1 MAERAESGA
10 RVYAEALHRAA
21 SSAGRIAQVDGD
33 LREFLESLAENRQA
47 LAALLNPQLPGD
59 ARKRIIAGMMKG
71 ADPLARHLVMLLSDN
86 GRFSMVQDVAS
97 VFADMAA
104 QEERI
109 LDVEVTTAIALAPAQ
124 AERIEQRIEQA
135 TGLRA
140 RIDAHVDPSI
150 IGGLV
155 LRARGVLLDASV
167 RRELDEIRRALI
179 NTPLP
184 VGSEA

>member
-1 MAERAESGA
+1 VADRAETGA

-21 SSAGRIAQVDGD
+21 VAAGRVPEVDRD
-33 LREFLESLAENRQA
+33 LRELLEALAENRQA
-47 LAALLNPQLPGD
+47 LATLLNPQIPVD
-59 ARKRIIAGMMKG
+59 SRRRIIAGMMKDG
-71 ADPLARHLVMLLSDN
+71 DPLARNAIMVLSDN
-86 GRFSMVQDVAS
+86 GRLSMVRDVVM
-97 VFADMAA
+97 VFAEMAA

-109 LDVEVTTAIALAPAQ
+109 LDIEVTTAVSLDSAQ
-124 AERIEQRIEQA
+124 TERIEQRIEKA
-135 TGLRA
+135 TGLKA
-140 RIDAHVDPSI
+140 RIDARVDPAI

-167 RRELDEIRRALI
+167 KRELDEIHRALI

>member
-1 MAERAESGA
+1 MAERIESGA

-21 SSAGRIAQVDGD
+21 SAAGRIAGVDGD
-33 LREFLESLAENRQA
+33 LQDFVHSLAENRQA
-47 LAALLNPQLPGD
+47 LSTLLNPQLPVD
-59 ARKRIIAGMMKG
+59 SRKRVIVGMMKD
-71 ADPLARHLVMLLSDN
+71 ADTLARHAVMLLADN
-86 GRFSMVQDVAS
+86 GRLAMVGDVAAA
-97 VFADMAA
+97 FADMAA

-109 LDVEVTTAIALAPAQ
+109 LDIEVTTAVPLAAEQ
-124 AERIEQRIEQA
+124 ADSIGQRIEKA
-135 TGLRA
+135 TGLKA
-140 RIDAHVDPSI
+140 RVDARVDPSI

-167 RRELDEIRRALI
+167 RRELDEIRRAMI